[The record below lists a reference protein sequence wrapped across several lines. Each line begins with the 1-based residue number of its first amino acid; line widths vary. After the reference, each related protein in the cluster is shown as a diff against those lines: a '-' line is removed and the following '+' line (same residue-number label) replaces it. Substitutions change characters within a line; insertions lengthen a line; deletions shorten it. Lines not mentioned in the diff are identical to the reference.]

1 MAISDEKIIELIENV
16 SSLTAT
22 VESYIKEHEKQH
34 VAINGFIVEQKK
46 TNSKTDRLWIS
57 AILLIGGLNIG
68 IALLALVKWW

>member
-34 VAINGFIVEQKK
+34 VAISSFIVEQKK

-57 AILLIGGLNIG
+57 AILLIGELNIG